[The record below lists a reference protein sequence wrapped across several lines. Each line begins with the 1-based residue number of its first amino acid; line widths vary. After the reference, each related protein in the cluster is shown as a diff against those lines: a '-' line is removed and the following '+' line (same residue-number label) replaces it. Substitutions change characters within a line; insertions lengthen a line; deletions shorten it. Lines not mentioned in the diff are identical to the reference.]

1 MTLAAFITAC
11 LLHLL
16 AAISPGPAVLMAAR
30 TGMVEGLRT
39 GVFLAFG
46 IGFGAVFWASAA
58 LFGLSVL
65 FELAPSLLWALK
77 LAGGAYLL
85 WMAWHMWQHA
95 SDGMPIEATDTPPR
109 SALSALWLGIRTQ
122 LANPKPAV
130 FFGAV
135 FIGTVPQGTPLWIIG
150 ALLCVVFLNEAVW
163 NILVARLFSLTRIKS
178 GYVALKSTID
188 RCFGGLLALLGLK
201 IALT

>member
-1 MTLAAFITAC
+1 MTLGAFIAAWA
-11 LLHLL
+11 LHLL
-16 AAISPGPAVLMAAR
+16 AAMSPGPAVLMAAR

-46 IGFGAVFWASAA
+46 IGFGAVFWAAAA

-65 FELAPSLLWALK
+65 FEFAPSLLWALK

-85 WMAWHMWQHA
+85 WMAWHMWQYAQDPMESDAHA
-95 SDGMPIEATDTPPR
+95 APPR
-109 SALSALWLGIRTQ
+109 SPLSALWLGLRTQ

-135 FIGTVPQGTPLWIIG
+135 FIGTVPQGTALWVIG
-150 ALLCVVFLNEAVW
+150 ALLLVVFLNEAVW
-163 NILVARLFSLTRIKS
+163 NILVARLFSLARIKT
-178 GYVALKSTID
+178 GYIGLKSTID
-188 RCFGGLLALLGLK
+188 RCFGGMLAVLGLK